1 MRGGVMHYGMKVNR
15 GRMRLERNFPYVCKA
30 CRLVGRPAQLNSAPL
45 SLFEHSELISTVIQS
60 SRFEHPVLFIFAA
73 FRHGPDLVA
82 AVVDPFARGLVGR
95 YVFAFIFGIH
105 EEVGMAFKFDLH
117 QASAQLRND
126 GQPDP
131 SIGDLLS
138 LPAPEINWLNCAALR
153 MNRHSESCQ

>member
-1 MRGGVMHYGMKVNR
+1 MTKKSRDLLAFDRVDRRSGQRFIESPEDILFVEDQI
-15 GRMRLERNFPYVCKA
+15 GR
-30 CRLVGRPAQLNSAPL
+30 
-45 SLFEHSELISTVIQS
+45 
-60 SRFEHPVLFIFAA
+60 
-73 FRHGPDLVA
+73 
-82 AVVDPFARGLVGR
+82 
-95 YVFAFIFGIH
+95 
-105 EEVGMAFKFDLH
+105 KFDLH